1 MACAPPT
8 RKTCSSTP
16 ATTIAAATDGFSSSA
31 RGGVATTMRPTPAT
45 RAGIAFMRTD
55 EGYAPAPPGT

>member
-1 MACAPPT
+1 MAWAPPT

-16 ATTIAAATDGFSSSA
+16 ATRIAAATAGFASSV
-31 RGGVATTMRPTPAT
+31 RGGVTTTSRGTPAT

-55 EGYAPAPPGT
+55 EG